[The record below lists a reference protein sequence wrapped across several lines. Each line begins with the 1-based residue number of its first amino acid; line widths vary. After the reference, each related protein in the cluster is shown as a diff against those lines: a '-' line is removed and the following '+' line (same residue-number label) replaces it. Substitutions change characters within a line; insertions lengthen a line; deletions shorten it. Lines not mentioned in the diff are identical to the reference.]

1 LLLWSF
7 KDDLVTTRLLV
18 YTTFYRTLSASF
30 KISRKRFKNTSML
43 RRKPSKESGTLQLQI
58 KLALDKAQEYYA
70 KLDDSSAYLAATV
83 LQPAKGW
90 KFVEGLWRTQST
102 WLADGKDALLD
113 MWATYKQQPIS
124 EAMSRAKKPQ
134 RQLNVMKQY
143 RAKGMSEARNNP
155 PPIAD
160 EFQRYCEQAQ
170 VETDSPLRWWREIV
184 MTKYPHLAQMAFD
197 VLSIPAMSDEPE
209 RIFSRMGIMIT
220 KRRNHLEQ
228 DIIQATQ
235 CLYSWDKAEFVDI
248 LHPGII
254 AETPSPSRS
263 RSASPS
269 AQT

>member
-1 LLLWSF
+1 MELQGRPG
-7 KDDLVTTRLLV
+7 DNTTAGLHNVLPDIECIV
-18 YTTFYRTLSASF
+18 ENLTEALQKYQHASPQTIEGEWHF
-30 KISRKRFKNTSML
+30 AT
-43 RRKPSKESGTLQLQI
+43 QI

-102 WLADGKDALLD
+102 WLADGEDALLD

-124 EAMSRAKKPQ
+124 EAMSPAKKPQ
-134 RQLNVMKQY
+134 RQLNMMEQY
-143 RAKGMSEARNNP
+143 RPKGMSEARNNSP
-155 PPIAD
+155 PSAD

-170 VETDSPLRWWREIV
+170 ETDSPLRRWREIG

-235 CLYSWDKAEFVDI
+235 CLYSWDKAELWTSCTRVSLQKHLRHRHRHDI
-248 LHPGII
+248 FILI
-254 AETPSPSRS
+254 
-263 RSASPS
+263 
-269 AQT
+269 